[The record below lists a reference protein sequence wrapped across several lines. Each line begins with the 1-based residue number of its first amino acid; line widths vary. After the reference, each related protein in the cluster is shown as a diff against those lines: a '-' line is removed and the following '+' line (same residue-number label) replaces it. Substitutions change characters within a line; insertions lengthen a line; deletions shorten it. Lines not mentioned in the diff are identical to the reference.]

1 MKIEIHSLQETQ
13 EFATKMADL
22 CRNKQLVITLDGDL
36 GAGKTT
42 WTKSFGK
49 ALGVKNVINS
59 PTFTILKDYKQEGG
73 VPFHHIDAYRLE
85 GKCQDLGFEDCFDEG
100 ITVVEWSEFIEDH
113 PESGVN
119 TFEDLI
125 EKAKSGEEEPLNAF
139 KLFGKRLGAA
149 VSNCINVL
157 NPEIVVLAGIDSEY
171 SYLYKKELLSI
182 IRKYSGSASRKIIL
196 SKNNDDFTVIGAIL
210 TAIQKYCE

>member
-1 MKIEIHSLQETQ
+1 MPVTVVHDNFAVMKAES
-13 EFATKMADL
+13 
-22 CRNKQLVITLDGDL
+22 VL
-36 GAGKTT
+36 GNT
-42 WTKSFGK
+42 
-49 ALGVKNVINS
+49 VKNSSNAMLVYYSKNIGINASCLMNGEIYLGYNGASGEVGLSLVPSFKNSEPVILERCVTEDN
-59 PTFTILKDYKQEGG
+59 IL
-73 VPFHHIDAYRLE
+73 
-85 GKCQDLGFEDCFDEG
+85 
-100 ITVVEWSEFIEDH
+100 SEFIEDH

-119 TFEDLI
+119 TFEELI

-171 SYLYKKELLSI
+171 SYLYKKELLSV

>member
-1 MKIEIHSLQETQ
+1 M
-13 EFATKMADL
+13 
-22 CRNKQLVITLDGDL
+22 
-36 GAGKTT
+36 
-42 WTKSFGK
+42 
-49 ALGVKNVINS
+49 
-59 PTFTILKDYKQEGG
+59 
-73 VPFHHIDAYRLE
+73 
-85 GKCQDLGFEDCFDEG
+85 
-100 ITVVEWSEFIEDH
+100 
-113 PESGVN
+113 
-119 TFEDLI
+119 I
-125 EKAKSGEEEPLNAF
+125 EKAKSGEEETLNAF

>member
-73 VPFHHIDAYRLE
+73 V
-85 GKCQDLGFEDCFDEG
+85 
-100 ITVVEWSEFIEDH
+100 VEWSEFIEDQLPQDH
-113 PESGVN
+113 IKIS
-119 TFEDLI
+119 FE
-125 EKAKSGEEEPLNAF
+125 E
-139 KLFGKRLGAA
+139 
-149 VSNCINVL
+149 
-157 NPEIVVLAGIDSEY
+157 GIDENRTVTLEY
-171 SYLYKKELLSI
+171 TGPVSKSI
-182 IRKYSGSASRKIIL
+182 VEAYH
-196 SKNNDDFTVIGAIL
+196 D
-210 TAIQKYCE
+210 

>member
-1 MKIEIHSLQETQ
+1 MRYKQNLEDYMKIEIHSLKETQ

-100 ITVVEWSEFIEDH
+100 ITVVEWSEFIEDQLPQDH
-113 PESGVN
+113 IKIS
-119 TFEDLI
+119 FE
-125 EKAKSGEEEPLNAF
+125 E
-139 KLFGKRLGAA
+139 
-149 VSNCINVL
+149 
-157 NPEIVVLAGIDSEY
+157 GIDENRTVTLEY
-171 SYLYKKELLSI
+171 TGPVSKSI
-182 IRKYSGSASRKIIL
+182 VEAYH
-196 SKNNDDFTVIGAIL
+196 D
-210 TAIQKYCE
+210 

>member
-1 MKIEIHSLQETQ
+1 MKTTQKSENHSKKWKPLKKSGNHSKKWKPLKKSGNHFMRYKQNLEDYMKIEIHSLQETQ

-73 VPFHHIDAYRLE
+73 GPFHHIDAYRLE

-100 ITVVEWSEFIEDH
+100 ITVVEWSEFIEDQLH
-113 PESGVN
+113 
-119 TFEDLI
+119 
-125 EKAKSGEEEPLNAF
+125 
-139 KLFGKRLGAA
+139 
-149 VSNCINVL
+149 
-157 NPEIVVLAGIDSEY
+157 
-171 SYLYKKELLSI
+171 
-182 IRKYSGSASRKIIL
+182 KII
-196 SKNNDDFTVIGAIL
+196 SKFLLKKVSMKIV
-210 TAIQKYCE
+210 Q